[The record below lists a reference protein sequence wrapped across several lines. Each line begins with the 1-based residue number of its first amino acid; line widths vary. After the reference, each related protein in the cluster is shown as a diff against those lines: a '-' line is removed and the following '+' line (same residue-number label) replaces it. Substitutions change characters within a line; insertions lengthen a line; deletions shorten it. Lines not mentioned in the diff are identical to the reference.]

1 MAGLIAPTWRCSV
14 QVGDLVAKKFDES
27 QRLLGI
33 VVARELAPV
42 EGGFADA
49 IIVRE
54 YSGCITRWG
63 EAWLEVL
70 SGASN

>member
-1 MAGLIAPTWRCSV
+1 MIDCIQKVEEAMR
-14 QVGDLVAKKFDES
+14 VGDLVAKKWDEP

-33 VVARELAPV
+33 VVAREQS
-42 EGGFADA
+42 EDDGFADA

-54 YSGCITRWG
+54 HNGRISRWG

-70 SGASN
+70 NASR

>member
-1 MAGLIAPTWRCSV
+1 M
-14 QVGDLVAKKFDES
+14 QVGDLVAKKLDEP
-27 QRLLGI
+27 QRLLGV
-33 VVARELAPV
+33 VVAREQS
-42 EGGFADA
+42 GDDRFADA

-63 EAWLEVL
+63 EAWLEVV